1 MAKWLQYTYQK
12 WVGLFA
18 SVRKAKFLQVLCN
31 IKYDVLSARVSVVV
45 VPFYWWLCLFME
57 LRFLPELSE

>member
-1 MAKWLQYTYQK
+1 MVTIYISKMGRFVCQCK
-12 WVGLFA
+12 
-18 SVRKAKFLQVLCN
+18 KAKFLQVLCN